1 MFLILLQL
9 QSQSDN
15 GAKISSEWKNLM
27 DSGMK
32 ELKGDCQCCA
42 NHGLSLVL
50 TASNE
55 NGETRFVVSQKYI
68 VM

>member
-1 MFLILLQL
+1 MQL
-9 QSQSDN
+9 QCQANN